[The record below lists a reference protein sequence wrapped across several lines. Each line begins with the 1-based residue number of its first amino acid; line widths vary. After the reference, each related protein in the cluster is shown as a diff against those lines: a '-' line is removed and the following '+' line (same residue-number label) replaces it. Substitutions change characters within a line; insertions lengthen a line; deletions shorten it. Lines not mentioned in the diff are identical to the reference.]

1 MAPRKR
7 SSSTSSSSTNS
18 GSGAKRKRKNK
29 KESHAIKYKQRGQFP
44 PYRDVTEWSASRF
57 EKYRMREEQDD
68 LNLYAG
74 KELTFFPY
82 TYENKVLKDGDGV
95 ELLAFGVLDNGTSA
109 CVRALN
115 FAPHMYVALPTAW
128 VEYAKENDVPL
139 YKIVAMCQESF
150 SAALSHHI
158 DRNQKHANR
167 FRKLNGTYMRDVL
180 AAKFLPENAGR
191 TDVPPAFFEAKD
203 GYGYCGDDV
212 ITVMRFEFTDP
223 ALVPIA
229 RELWSN
235 PLGTPVDRCAICDK
249 GLHDGPDGTREQ
261 FFVGHKG
268 SCLARYHR
276 RCITQWLVDSHA
288 RETYYQMEEAL
299 DKQASSRRKP
309 DDPKQ
314 PFGFN
319 EDVQSEREAL
329 WNDVHALQASE
340 ELYDGAN
347 VPDPDVARLHEHY
360 VDRTM
365 MLVPLDREDGGD
377 LDDDV
382 SDDEFSD
389 DGDED
394 SGGNATD
401 THSEY
406 DSDASVGAEHH
417 GSDSE
422 GSSTPRRDTADRVKH
437 VIDVPSCDDDTRVFL
452 RDPER
457 GWHLRRR
464 ADCHPNELIDGFIA
478 ADDYQ
483 LDMRKNYDENG
494 KLKEQKKQ
502 SPLGACCCCRGKI
515 FNLVPMTS
523 EALEERLQEDL
534 EDIENAWRNI
544 RYRYAD
550 WYHECMEP
558 AMAAAGLLDLPMPE
572 PVDMLGEEAVGL
584 SKQLGLTMPR
594 PRFSV
599 YESNIDFKVTF
610 LADCGLKPSTWW
622 RLPGTAKIG
631 TVPQNSYERRSVMAT
646 EFTID
651 ARDIVMAESLVSTY
665 ELMFSDMD
673 TSPDAVKQW
682 APRDRWRFGD
692 YLEIK
697 TTLAE
702 PPPLVECSMDAE
714 MQPKVAS
721 YLING
726 QRLATN
732 RGNGFP
738 TPDADPVLNIGM
750 TFYNHRTSER
760 KRLCLCTKDIERSS
774 PEAREFLKTTDVIW
788 YDTEADMLANFC
800 ILIRS
805 ARPDI
810 FSGYNIAGFDV
821 PYIVN
826 RALDEYNISDALD
839 IGCKMRGSS
848 VYWQQDF
855 KRNWSI
861 TKLQLRGTLVLD
873 YLPWYME
880 QKTARS
886 YSLNAVADSVLGERK
901 MDMPYSK
908 IPECQLTARG
918 RLLLAMYV
926 VRDSELPIEIGLRMK
941 AVATLF
947 NFSKL
952 SRAPAQELLY
962 RGTQYKVLSF
972 IQYAF
977 RKNGMESYGLWFLI
991 PTLDR
996 AAKTGEIAYTGAIVF
1011 KPDKGIYAMSYP
1023 PMLSEDEIA
1032 DTSSEPLN
1040 SFELDLLMHGAVK
1053 RETTP
1058 GDDDPMV
1065 VETEEV
1071 DNDASVSIEPDPA
1084 PPATRKRRRP
1094 YQFACPRKRATTD
1107 EGATTGRRVH
1117 RTSTTQRSNR
1127 LYGFKG
1133 PLATLDYASLY
1144 PSVMQ
1149 KNNICLTT
1157 MITEYRRRKYGYGR
1171 WTVPFI
1177 HPGDVTEGY
1186 ERPHERLV
1194 DKDGNEYSW
1203 ETLPLAAEIRA
1214 ALKRAVEFGELHDH
1228 CQNVQHPRERALYYE
1243 YLSVW
1248 GRPKFEFDQAT
1259 KRVRLVYQEQTP
1271 MFVTQHIRH
1280 GVIPKEQAALRDY
1293 RVGIRSAAKP
1303 IAAAA
1308 SKHAAYLKANR
1319 DALSPAECTDIE
1331 SEIRS
1336 QRLEVE
1342 RINIEQLN
1350 VKLLMNSIYGF
1361 LGAPESPMPSKWC
1374 AESITLTG
1382 QYYAKTAEAIA
1393 CGEVTLEHGYRG
1405 NMRVAYGDTDSVF
1418 VYMEM
1423 DEPVYNTKVYSMD
1436 LSKYICKRMNACVG
1450 GGAISLEFEK
1460 IFVMCV
1466 LIAPKFY
1473 FGIKVEDNGRLS
1485 TVFKGIRARRRD
1497 SNKVELIVAKQ
1508 VLDSL
1513 RNLDIDGAFEAVRE
1527 ASSLIAQHAVPM
1539 HWLSTSTSFSKR
1551 LEDPSIKE
1559 TAGVVVARKRRDRT
1573 GEDLQPGDRME
1584 MIMVE
1589 QPMTSTGTTTT
1600 KFSAVKRTLQ
1610 AEDLHYA
1617 VSHKLRYDRVVY
1629 GTRLLQSLVDI
1640 LLALPPPARHADGTP
1655 KPFDPVR
1662 NFNWIVD
1669 RVLDP
1674 AVFRDVAESAN
1685 TQKTKAM
1692 RSLLGDT
1699 ASSVAYCTQC
1709 NARLDDA
1716 FASSCATSGGN
1727 AQDAA
1732 VMLAPTNRAI
1742 EDAAVQAFISD
1753 TEDALV
1759 DARDDARVMSRM
1771 QEHAQQS
1778 QAASNRAQAAGL
1790 ASILDAGDK
1799 TSEFYRSLLVSRE
1812 AVAKQ
1817 PRPDSEKPH
1826 RVPPPAQRI
1835 SHVDDM
1841 DVVPRDDR
1849 AVDFDASSF
1858 RFGAA
1863 SMLQG
1868 IEQDLMDISK
1878 DDEPGHT
1885 MRTDSNPWSE
1895 PTVLDRAMSFSES
1908 MDGALVHTDTSRSS
1922 SLIVDSGSINFGQ
1935 IRVSSSVEA
1944 SVVNGTE
1951 SDSDDDEEVDP
1962 IAKRAAAAD
1971 MHCESYWT
1979 SSTLG
1984 DALVISYQ
1992 ETRSAS
1998 FITTPLLQHAIAC
2011 SMGSTDETW
2020 TQSIASNLLLSSDEG
2035 TDSGGDGG
2043 DDAAMGPA
2051 LSFFKL
2057 GRRAPLAICRS
2068 CTQDAL
2074 LNYQH
2079 ADELW
2084 KSVFPA
2090 AASQGLF
2097 SESPDVESAPA
2108 DHRAIARSRL
2118 AANLKHIHVMEVHPR
2133 TAPSMPDF
2141 WTVCI
2146 VPSKYGAKYMTPAA
2160 RRRVRA
2166 KSGVLLRLPV
2176 WDTESNSDESIRVR
2190 RMRDVDS
2197 NPSALVNAGH
2207 SALLDF
2213 AGCWATCSMCRSVN
2227 LAIGDVASCA
2237 TKECDI
2243 NGLRQYHGVRAE
2255 HIRRKWQRFVPALEA
2270 QE

>member
-7 SSSTSSSSTNS
+7 SSSASSASITSGNRSKT
-18 GSGAKRKRKNK
+18 KRKNK

-57 EKYRMREEQDD
+57 EQYRMREEQDD
-68 LNLYAG
+68 LSVYAG

-82 TYENKVLKDGDGV
+82 TYEHKVLKDGDGV
-95 ELLAFGVLDNGTSA
+95 ELLAFGTLDNGTTT

-115 FAPHMYVALPTAW
+115 FAPHMYVALPVAW
-128 VEYAKENDVPL
+128 VQYAKDRGVPL
-139 YKIVAMCQESF
+139 REIVSMCQESF
-150 SAALSHHI
+150 STALSHHI

-167 FRKLNGTYMRDVL
+167 FRKLSGNYVRDVL
-180 AAKFLPENAGR
+180 AAEFLPENAGR
-191 TDVPPAFFEAKD
+191 ADVPPAFFDAKD

-235 PLGTPVDRCAICDK
+235 PLGTPVDRCAVCDK

-276 RCITQWLVDSHA
+276 RCITQWLVDSHT
-288 RETYYQMEEAL
+288 RETYYQTEEAL
-299 DKQASSRRKP
+299 NKHVPSRGATDASE
-309 DDPKQ
+309 Q
-314 PFGFN
+314 PLGFN
-319 EDVQSEREAL
+319 EQVQSEREAM
-329 WNDVHALQASE
+329 WNDVHALAASE
-340 ELYDGAN
+340 ELYDGST

-377 LDDDV
+377 LGDDG
-382 SDDEFSD
+382 SDIESSDSDD
-389 DGDED
+389 DGDGD
-394 SGGNATD
+394 ATD
-401 THSEY
+401 THTDY
-406 DSDASVGAEHH
+406 DSDVSTGEHH
-417 GSDSE
+417 DSDSE
-422 GSSTPRRDTADRVKH
+422 TPSTRGGSIADRVKH

-452 RDPER
+452 RNAER

-464 ADCHPNELIDGFIA
+464 ADCHPNELIDGFVA
-478 ADDYQ
+478 AEEYQ
-483 LDMRKNYDENG
+483 LNMRKNYDENG

-502 SPLGACCCCRGKI
+502 SPLGACFCCRGKV

-550 WYHECMEP
+550 WYHECMVP
-558 AMAAAGLLDLPMPE
+558 AMEAAGLSDLPMAE
-572 PVDMLGEEAVGL
+572 PVDMIGEEAVGL
-584 SKQLGLTMPR
+584 SKQLGLIVPR
-594 PRFSV
+594 ARFSV
-599 YESNIDFKVTF
+599 YESNIDFKVVF

-622 RLPGTAKIG
+622 RLPGTTKISAI
-631 TVPQNSYERRSVMAT
+631 PQNSYGRRSVMAT

-651 ARDIVMAESLVSTY
+651 ARDIVMAETLISTY
-665 ELMFSDMD
+665 ELMFSDKD

-682 APRDRWRFGD
+682 APRERWRYGD
-692 YLEIK
+692 YIQLK

-726 QRLATN
+726 QRLTTN

-800 ILIRS
+800 ILMRS

-826 RALDEYNISDALD
+826 RALDEYNITDALD
-839 IGCKMRGSS
+839 LGCKLRGSS

-977 RKNGMESYGLWFLI
+977 RKNGLESYGLWFLI

-1011 KPDKGIYAMSYP
+1011 KPDKGIYAMSYV

-1053 RETTP
+1053 REAVA
-1058 GDDDPMV
+1058 DNDDPMT
-1065 VETEEV
+1065 VEAKT
-1071 DNDASVSIEPDPA
+1071 DDGIDTAPASDHIPTAERKPQRPYRFTNAHKHA
-1084 PPATRKRRRP
+1084 PTRAARPRRRV
-1094 YQFACPRKRATTD
+1094 Q
-1107 EGATTGRRVH
+1107 
-1117 RTSTTQRSNR
+1117 RTSTTQRSSR

-1186 ERPHERLV
+1186 ERPHERLIT
-1194 DKDGNEYSW
+1194 KDGQEYSW
-1203 ETLPLAAEIRA
+1203 DTLPLSAEIRA
-1214 ALKRAVEFGELHDH
+1214 DLKRAEELGELHDH

-1248 GRPKFEFDQAT
+1248 ARPKFEFDQAT
-1259 KRVRLVYQEQTP
+1259 KRVRLVYREHTP

-1293 RVGIRSAAKP
+1293 RVGIRNAAKP
-1303 IAAAA
+1303 IAATS
-1308 SKHAAYLKANR
+1308 SKRAAYLKANR
-1319 DALSPAECTDIE
+1319 DTLSPAEHANIE
-1331 SEIRS
+1331 TEIRS
-1336 QRLEVE
+1336 YRLELE
-1342 RINIEQLN
+1342 RIDIEQLN

-1473 FGIKVEDNGRLS
+1473 FGIKVEDNGKLS

-1551 LEDPSIKE
+1551 LEDPSIRE

-1589 QPMTSTGTTTT
+1589 QPMTSTGTAKK
-1600 KFSAVKRTLQ
+1600 KFSVVKRTQQ

-1662 NFNWIVD
+1662 NYNWIVD

-1692 RSLLGDT
+1692 RSLLGDD
-1699 ASSVAYCTQC
+1699 AGSVVYCTQC
-1709 NARLDDA
+1709 NARLNDT
-1716 FASSCATSGGN
+1716 FASSHSANGGEM
-1727 AQDAA
+1727 QDPTRL
-1732 VMLAPTNRAI
+1732 LAPTNRAI
-1742 EDAAVQAFISD
+1742 EDAAVRAFISD
-1753 TEDALV
+1753 VEDKLA
-1759 DARDDARVMSRM
+1759 DARDDADMMVRM

-1778 QAASNRAQAAGL
+1778 SSDSNRAQAAGL
-1790 ASILDAGDK
+1790 GSILDAGDK

-1812 AVAKQ
+1812 AVSRRTQTNGA
-1817 PRPDSEKPH
+1817 PVRGDSLIRQH
-1826 RVPPPAQRI
+1826 TA
-1835 SHVDDM
+1835 DM
-1841 DVVPRDDR
+1841 DMMDIVPRDDR
-1849 AVDFDASSF
+1849 AVDFGGSSF
-1858 RFGAA
+1858 TFGAA
-1863 SMLQG
+1863 AMLHG

-1878 DDEPGHT
+1878 DDEPGPIVRST
-1885 MRTDSNPWSE
+1885 SNPWSE
-1895 PTVLDRAMSFSES
+1895 PTVLDRAMSLSES
-1908 MDGALVHTDTSRSS
+1908 IDGTLGRADTSRSS

-1935 IRVSSSVEA
+1935 IRASSGIPA
-1944 SVVNGTE
+1944 ATTDAME
-1951 SDSDDDEEVDP
+1951 SDSDDEDEVDP
-1962 IAKRAAAAD
+1962 AAKRAAAAD
-1971 MHCESYWT
+1971 MCCESYWT

-1998 FITTPLLQHAIAC
+1998 FVTTPLLQHAIAC
-2011 SMGSTDETW
+2011 STGSESNGW
-2020 TQSIASNLLLSSDEG
+2020 TGAIGDNLLISSDEG
-2035 TDSGGDGG
+2035 TDTGGDGG
-2043 DDAAMGPA
+2043 TPTAGHS
-2051 LSFFKL
+2051 LSFLKL
-2057 GRRAPLAICRS
+2057 GDRAPLAICRS
-2068 CTQDAL
+2068 CVQDTL
-2074 LNYQH
+2074 LDYQH

-2084 KSVFPA
+2084 TSLFPR
-2090 AASQGLF
+2090 SDQTLF
-2097 SESPDVESAPA
+2097 SESPEADDGSA
-2108 DHRAIARSRL
+2108 DHRTVARSRL
-2118 AANLKHIHVMEVHPR
+2118 VASLKTIHVMEVQPR
-2133 TAPSMPDF
+2133 ISPTMPDF
-2141 WTVCI
+2141 WIVCA
-2146 VPSKYGAKYMTPAA
+2146 VPSKYGAKYMASDA

-2176 WDTESNSDESIRVR
+2176 WGGTDTTGTPARVQ

-2197 NPSALVNAGH
+2197 SPSVLVSAGH

-2255 HIRRKWQRFVPALEA
+2255 HIRRKWQRFVPALEVH
-2270 QE
+2270 E